1 MKNSRDTKLLFEL
14 SEAGRR
20 AHRLP
25 ACDVPERAVSELLP
39 SGTLANRPPALP
51 ELSEPHVVRHFVNLS
66 QLNMSVDTHF
76 YPLGSCTMKYNPKR
90 NERIAAMP
98 GFADLHP
105 YQPEETL
112 QGMLQLLYELQE
124 YLQEISGLPAC
135 SLQPAAGAHG
145 ELTAL
150 WVASAYFRDRGEKR
164 TKVLVPDSAH
174 GTNPASAT
182 MAGFETVTVKTT
194 PAGIL
199 DMDDFHRRL
208 DERIAVFMIT
218 NPNTVGIF
226 EPKMREIADA
236 VHERGGLVYLDG
248 ANMNAILGIARP
260 GDFGADMQHYNP
272 HKTFSGPHGGGGP
285 GAGPICVTQK
295 LAPYLP
301 APIVVKNGDRY
312 RIDYDRPK
320 SIGRVRA
327 FFGNVGVLV
336 RAYCYIR
343 THGPDGLRR
352 VSENAVLN
360 ANYLLSRVKHFL
372 PVPQGHRC
380 MHEFVASAARLK
392 SEKGISA
399 MDLAKRLLDFG
410 FHAPTVYFPLT
421 VKESIMVEPTETESK
436 EMLDAFAET
445 LFRITEEDA
454 DLLHNAP
461 HTTPI
466 SRPDE
471 VRAARQPTLA
481 WPEGGVGA
489 ATQINDESE
498 TTRGGQH
505 PPS

>member
-1 MKNSRDTKLLFEL
+1 
-14 SEAGRR
+14 
-20 AHRLP
+20 
-25 ACDVPERAVSELLP
+25 
-39 SGTLANRPPALP
+39 
-51 ELSEPHVVRHFVNLS
+51 
-66 QLNMSVDTHF
+66 
-76 YPLGSCTMKYNPKR
+76 
-90 NERIAAMP
+90 MP
-98 GFADLHP
+98 GFGDLHP

-112 QGMLQLLYELQE
+112 QGMLQLLYELQQ

-150 WVASAYFRDRGEKR
+150 WVAAAYFRDELVKTGGEKR

-182 MAGFETVTVKTT
+182 MAGFETVTVKTLPSGT
-194 PAGIL
+194 L
-199 DMDDFHRRL
+199 DMDDFRRRL

-218 NPNTVGIF
+218 NPNTVGVF
-226 EPKMREIADA
+226 EPRMREISDL
-236 VHERGGLVYLDG
+236 VHQAGGLVYLDG

-260 GDFGADMQHYNP
+260 GEFGADMQHYNP

-285 GAGPICVTQK
+285 GAGPICVVEK

-301 APIVVKNGDRY
+301 TPVVLKEEGSGFSGQGSELSSLNPDPRTLTTTY
-312 RIDYDRPK
+312 WLDYDRPK

-352 VSENAVLN
+352 VSQNAVLN

-372 PVPQGHRC
+372 PVPQGDRC
-380 MHEFVASAARLK
+380 MHEFVASAAKLK
-392 SEKGISA
+392 NEKGISA
-399 MDLAKRLLDFG
+399 MELAKRLLDFG

-436 EMLDAFAET
+436 ETLDAFAET
-445 LFRITEEDA
+445 LFRIVEEDT
-454 DLLHNAP
+454 DLLHDAP

-471 VRAARQPTLA
+471 VRAARQPILA
-481 WPEGGVGA
+481 WRPQASSAGE
-489 ATQINDESE
+489 
-498 TTRGGQH
+498 
-505 PPS
+505 